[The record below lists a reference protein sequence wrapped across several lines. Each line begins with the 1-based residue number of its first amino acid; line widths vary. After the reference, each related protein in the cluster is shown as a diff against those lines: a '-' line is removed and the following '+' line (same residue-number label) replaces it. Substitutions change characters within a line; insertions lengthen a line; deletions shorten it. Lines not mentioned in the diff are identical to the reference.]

1 MNRWQLLIF
10 WVVGLYVA
18 LIVGGTG
25 ARLLVHAEKSAET
38 LETGY
43 PFTLLAGT
51 AWAYIVPI
59 VIVGILIFV
68 SVKDHKRK

>member
-1 MNRWQLLIF
+1 MNLWQTIIL

-18 LIVGGTG
+18 LVVSETG
-25 ARLLVHAEKSAET
+25 VRLLNHFYNSAET

-51 AWAYIVPI
+51 AWAYILPI
-59 VIVGILIFV
+59 IIVGGLIMFTV
-68 SVKDHKRK
+68 RDQKKK